1 MKRLL
6 LIAVIMTTT
15 AGSAPADQAPLG
27 KSTQPT
33 TPGISNSSGTVIVP
47 TILVP
52 AVICKVPAMGPLT
65 CHDEHGLP
73 VTIEIQEDLE
83 LWLEKTR

>member
-52 AVICKVPAMGPLT
+52 AVIC
-65 CHDEHGLP
+65 
-73 VTIEIQEDLE
+73 
-83 LWLEKTR
+83 